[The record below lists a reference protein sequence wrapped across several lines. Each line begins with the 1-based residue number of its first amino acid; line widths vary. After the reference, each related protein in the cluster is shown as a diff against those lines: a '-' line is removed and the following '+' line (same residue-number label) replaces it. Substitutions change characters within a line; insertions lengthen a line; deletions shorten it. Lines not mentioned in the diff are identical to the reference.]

1 MKTNPYDAAFIRT
14 TGSIATPTD
23 GLTKLEYFSVLIMQG
38 IISTRDQF
46 PTPLYI
52 PEESV
57 RLAKV
62 LIDELNKQ
70 DEENKNAIN
79 QTNS

>member
-23 GLTKLEYFSVLIMQG
+23 GLTKLEFFAGLAMQG
-38 IISTRDQF
+38 ILANSK
-46 PTPLYI
+46 YY
-52 PEESV
+52 EENTNSELV
-57 RLAKV
+57 KCAVSMAKA

-70 DEENKNAIN
+70 DEENKNEK
-79 QTNS
+79 